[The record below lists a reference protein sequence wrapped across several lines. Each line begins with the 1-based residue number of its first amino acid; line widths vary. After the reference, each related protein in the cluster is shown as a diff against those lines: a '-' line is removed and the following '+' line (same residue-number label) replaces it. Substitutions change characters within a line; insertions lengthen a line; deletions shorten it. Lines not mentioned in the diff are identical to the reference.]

1 MRDFIADLVARGEQL
16 DGAWERASSAAPY
29 WTGIG
34 RHSFNRFDLD
44 EILDHTTELSARYRQ
59 LDAAIR
65 RLDDFK
71 IAGLEYPDALP
82 ALIHACETAIA
93 LDKTPALALLPSLLA
108 HGIANALQ
116 TFVEACEA
124 HATQARELAPVFRD
138 EITEA
143 TLAALGELES
153 ICREHEIAGL
163 DEDTLEHAVI
173 SKRQAAAMAR
183 RLAEQVRPFAE
194 QMPGSENWRFSDIGA
209 IRKLLTHIGTDV
221 VHRRSPTLADPAAID
236 LLKTFNENGRQ
247 LRRDWQELESHF
259 TSHDLTS
266 VEELADAVAALRD
279 AGPFAFL
286 SGSYR
291 RAAKLYRR
299 IAKAKFKRGEAD
311 GHLERLM
318 SWKRRE
324 GCLRPRQPGDG
335 SSMASISRALIQISI
350 SLNALPTY
358 YTTVRVTFVVDRAEV
373 RCANFSSTATPNS
386 SCKRRF
392 STRILKAS
400 GFV

>member
-1 MRDFIADLVARGEQL
+1 
-16 DGAWERASSAAPY
+16 
-29 WTGIG
+29 
-34 RHSFNRFDLD
+34 
-44 EILDHTTELSARYRQ
+44 
-59 LDAAIR
+59 
-65 RLDDFK
+65 
-71 IAGLEYPDALP
+71 
-82 ALIHACETAIA
+82 
-93 LDKTPALALLPSLLA
+93 
-108 HGIANALQ
+108 
-116 TFVEACEA
+116 
-124 HATQARELAPVFRD
+124 
-138 EITEA
+138 
-143 TLAALGELES
+143 
-153 ICREHEIAGL
+153 
-163 DEDTLEHAVI
+163 
-173 SKRQAAAMAR
+173 MAR

-324 GCLRPRQPGDG
+324 AAFGRDSQAMVLYGVHFK
-335 SSMASISRALIQISI
+335 
-350 SLNALPTY
+350 SLDTDFDFFERLANY
-358 YTTVRVTFVVDRAEV
+358 YTTVRVTFVAIEQRSLREFLINGDAELILQTPVLDAYPEGV
-373 RCANFSSTATPNS
+373 RLRLIDEGIERLEAAAAAREQVVQKVRELAAVFNPAQRPQSLSELSATVAS
-386 SCKRRF
+386 HLRHLRRLDGDTQIAALLG
-392 STRILKAS
+392 TRFAGHQTDTRDLAS
-400 GFV
+400 LASLAKLIAALGLGAESVARVSFERPRG